1 MSAVSPH
8 YPGQLRDTPQKRQRA
23 QETVSVSSV
32 TIEHVWRRFGPH
44 VAVEDL
50 TLDIADGEFLV
61 LLGPSGCG
69 KTTSLRMLAGLESP
83 TAGKIRIDGR
93 VVNDLPPG
101 ERDVAMVFQSYALF
115 PHMTVE
121 GNLNFGPR
129 MRRENK
135 AATAAKIA
143 EVATVLGLTPLL
155 RRRPSELS
163 GGQRQRV
170 ALGRALLREPK
181 LFLMDEPL
189 SNLDA
194 ALRGQMRG
202 ELVSLHRRLGI
213 TTVYVTHDQVEAMTM
228 ATRIA
233 IMFEGRLHQ
242 AGTPAT
248 IFDDP
253 ANLRVATFIGAPRMN
268 ILPGQLRQDGAR
280 LVADILGHSLPLPP
294 ALRCKDPAALSR
306 AVSFGIRPSDI
317 ALEAAPSGGEL
328 SGVVE
333 FVEPMGSE
341 TFLTL
346 RIGSYAAVVRAS
358 GRRAVAIGERVS
370 LQPDAG
376 FLYAF
381 DPQTG
386 TSLLDRADLSPTTV
400 PIRQASA

>member
-1 MSAVSPH
+1 VSN
-8 YPGQLRDTPQKRQRA
+8 
-23 QETVSVSSV
+23 VS
-32 TIEHVWRRFGPH
+32 IDHVWRRFGTH

-50 TLDIADGEFLV
+50 SLEIADGDFLV

-83 TAGKIRIDGR
+83 TEGTIRIDGR
-93 VVNDLPPG
+93 VVNNVPPG

-115 PHMTVE
+115 PHMTVH
-121 GNLNFGPR
+121 GNLAFGPR

-155 RRRPSELS
+155 HRRPSELS

-194 ALRGQMRG
+194 ALRGQMRS

-233 IMFEGRLHQ
+233 IMFEGGLNQ
-242 AGTPAT
+242 AGTPAA

-253 ANLRVATFIGAPRMN
+253 VNLRVATFIGAPRMN
-268 ILPGQLRQDGAR
+268 ILPGTLRQEGGR
-280 LVADILGHSLPLPP
+280 LIAEILGHSLPLPE
-294 ALRCKDPAALSR
+294 ALRCRDPASLPR
-306 AVSFGIRPSDI
+306 AVSFGVRPTDI
-317 ALEAAPSGGEL
+317 AFRAAASGDPLMGII
-328 SGVVE
+328 E
-333 FVEPMGSE
+333 FIEPMGSE
-341 TFLTL
+341 TLVTL
-346 RIGSYAAVVRAS
+346 RVGGHAVVVRAS
-358 GRRAVAIGERVS
+358 GRSAMTIGAS
-370 LQPDAG
+370 APLQLDTG

-381 DPQTG
+381 DLETG
-386 TSLLDRADLSPTTV
+386 ASLLDRAGLQTPGLRITIGQQDQLARNPL
-400 PIRQASA
+400 QE